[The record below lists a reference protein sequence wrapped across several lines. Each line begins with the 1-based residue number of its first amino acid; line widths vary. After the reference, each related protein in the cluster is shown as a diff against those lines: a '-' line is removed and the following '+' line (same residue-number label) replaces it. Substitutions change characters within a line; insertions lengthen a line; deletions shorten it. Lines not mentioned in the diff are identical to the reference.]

1 LTSRMGFED
10 GFGMCDVP
18 VVTRRKDPR
27 QEYPELC
34 KSPRLIL
41 NHPARS
47 FGCAEH
53 GGGTTTQSRIM
64 THTTDVSGNP
74 LPNYLNHEFQTT
86 KELSNKQTLQ
96 AKETTPPSAPRT
108 KAMIPNEVSLQERL
122 DTYMP
127 GGEPP
132 ATLSYTLGGTCKKN
146 LPPLYTETTNQH
158 YFETLPTQK
167 REEQPEHFQT
177 DKRFAHTATINREL
191 KSAQD
196 PPAENVNRRRG
207 ELTRNPR
214 ESGNPY
220 GVSVFVD
227 EYAKWGTQ
235 LLGRTRKECEDKAC
249 TKHF

>member
-1 LTSRMGFED
+1 
-10 GFGMCDVP
+10 
-18 VVTRRKDPR
+18 
-27 QEYPELC
+27 
-34 KSPRLIL
+34 
-41 NHPARS
+41 
-47 FGCAEH
+47 
-53 GGGTTTQSRIM
+53 
-64 THTTDVSGNP
+64 
-74 LPNYLNHEFQTT
+74 
-86 KELSNKQTLQ
+86 
-96 AKETTPPSAPRT
+96 
-108 KAMIPNEVSLQERL
+108 
-122 DTYMP
+122 MP

-214 ESGNPY
+214 EHLDTCLDRDGLHSALRIAESGASAFQRGSPRLEEPRPMWIKP
-220 GVSVFVD
+220 SL
-227 EYAKWGTQ
+227 EIM
-235 LLGRTRKECEDKAC
+235 
-249 TKHF
+249 